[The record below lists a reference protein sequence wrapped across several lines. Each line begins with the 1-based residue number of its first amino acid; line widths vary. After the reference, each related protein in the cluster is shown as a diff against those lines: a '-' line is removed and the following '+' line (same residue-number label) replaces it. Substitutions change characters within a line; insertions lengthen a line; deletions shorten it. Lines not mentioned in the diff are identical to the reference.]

1 MEIIAGNVRPRVNPT
16 RTNTISLK
24 YSTRRLF
31 KISSS
36 GSQDVKWHLLCLL
49 LSSLQS
55 FMKIVK
61 DRSRP
66 LNNAGFPE
74 EPENSSLEVDGDI
87 PPALRDSP
95 EGTSKLRLTPLLIIG
110 SFIGF
115 VLLAA
120 ASGVWFFITER
131 DTSPVATPN
140 VTPSVDP
147 KNSDR
152 QNPQNQNPQNQ
163 NPQNKNTLL
172 GHISYPEAPLSELAA
187 ISADGR
193 IKMRKSAAKRFQEM
207 AAAAR
212 SQGVILAPLSGFR
225 SEKDQKPLFFS
236 TAARRNQ
243 TPSQRAAVSAP
254 PGYSEHHT
262 GYAVDIGDGR
272 VPATN
277 LSTKFEDTGAYKWLE
292 ANAAKYGFELSF
304 PLDNS
309 QGVSYEPW
317 HWRFVGDR
325 DSLET
330 FYKARNL
337 KPTPPSP

>member
-1 MEIIAGNVRPRVNPT
+1 M
-16 RTNTISLK
+16 
-24 YSTRRLF
+24 
-31 KISSS
+31 
-36 GSQDVKWHLLCLL
+36 
-49 LSSLQS
+49 
-55 FMKIVK
+55 
-61 DRSRP
+61 
-66 LNNAGFPE
+66 NNAGFPE
-74 EPENSSLEVDGDI
+74 EPENSSLEMDGDI
-87 PPALRDSP
+87 PRALRDSP
-95 EGTSKLRLTPLLIIG
+95 ERTSKLRLTPLLIIS

-120 ASGVWFFITER
+120 ISGVWFFITENEK
-131 DTSPVATPN
+131 DPQPVATPN
-140 VTPSVDP
+140 VTPPVGSQDSQDR
-147 KNSDR
+147 NS
-152 QNPQNQNPQNQ
+152 P
-163 NPQNKNTLL
+163 NKNTLL

-207 AAAAR
+207 AAVAR

-277 LSTKFEDTGAYKWLE
+277 LSTKFEDTRAYKWLE

-337 KPTPPSP
+337 KPTPLSP